1 MSDPVFVAFASQK
14 GGSGKSTLTALTASY
29 LHYVE
34 GVDVLV
40 VDCDSR
46 QYTQKDYRDHDI
58 VVINETPALK
68 KTFMNFYKRFDKQ
81 PYEILYSTPATAIE
95 QAEEYMKDYPMP
107 KVVFFDITGTINDM
121 DLVNLLARM
130 HYLFIPITT
139 DTGDM
144 KSSIRFANKVMSEMI
159 APGDSSIKEIKLVW
173 NRIPSRKKSKLCELI
188 DNYLEELQLSSLN
201 TVLSN
206 SARFSK
212 DDGGMA
218 ARPTIFRSTMMP
230 PDKQLLKDSDLP
242 ELVREIREIINV

>member
-68 KTFMNFYKRFDKQ
+68 KAFMNFYKRFDKQ
-81 PYEILYSTPATAIE
+81 PYEILYATPATAIE
-95 QAEEYMKDYPMP
+95 QAEEYMKDYPAP

-144 KSSIRFANKVMSEMI
+144 KR
-159 APGDSSIKEIKLVW
+159 SIKEIKLVW

-206 SARFSK
+206 SARYSK

>member
-95 QAEEYMKDYPMP
+95 QAEEYMKDYPVP

-144 KSSIRFANKVMSEMI
+144 KSSIRFRQQGHERDDCARRFIHQRDKTCLEPHPV
-159 APGDSSIKEIKLVW
+159 PKEIK
-173 NRIPSRKKSKLCELI
+173 
-188 DNYLEELQLSSLN
+188 
-201 TVLSN
+201 
-206 SARFSK
+206 
-212 DDGGMA
+212 
-218 ARPTIFRSTMMP
+218 TMRV
-230 PDKQLLKDSDLP
+230 D
-242 ELVREIREIINV
+242 

>member
-68 KTFMNFYKRFDKQ
+68 KAFMNFYKKFDKQ
-81 PYEILYSTPATAIE
+81 PYEILYATPETAIE
-95 QAEEYMKDYPMP
+95 RAEEYLADNPEP

-121 DLVNLLARM
+121 DLVNLIARM
-130 HYLFIPITT
+130 NYLFVPITI

-144 KSSIRFANKVMSEMI
+144 KSSIRFANKIKSEMVL
-159 APGDSSIKEIKLVW
+159 PGGSSIREIKLVW
-173 NRIPSRKKSKLCELI
+173 NRIPTRKKLKLCELI
-188 DNYLEELQLSSLN
+188 DNYLEELHLSSLN
-201 TVLSN
+201 TVMCN
-206 SARFSK
+206 SARYSK
-212 DDGGMA
+212 DDGA
-218 ARPTIFRSTMMP
+218 SSRPAIFRSTMMP
-230 PDKQLLKDSDLP
+230 PDRQLLKDSDLP
-242 ELVREIREIINV
+242 ELVKEIRGIINV

>member
-1 MSDPVFVAFASQK
+1 MQATPDISAESGTQWLCALHELINPIYKSSELSYERPRICRLCVPK

-34 GVDVLV
+34 GVDVTV

-46 QYTQKDYRDHDI
+46 QYTRKDYRDHDI

-95 QAEEYMKDYPMP
+95 QAEEYMKDYPVP

-139 DTGDM
+139 DNLAT
-144 KSSIRFANKVMSEMI
+144 
-159 APGDSSIKEIKLVW
+159 
-173 NRIPSRKKSKLCELI
+173 
-188 DNYLEELQLSSLN
+188 
-201 TVLSN
+201 
-206 SARFSK
+206 
-212 DDGGMA
+212 
-218 ARPTIFRSTMMP
+218 
-230 PDKQLLKDSDLP
+230 
-242 ELVREIREIINV
+242 

>member
-29 LHYVE
+29 LHYID

-46 QYTQKDYRDHDI
+46 QYTQKDYRDNDI

-68 KTFMNFYKRFDKQ
+68 KAFMNFYKKFGKQ
-81 PYEILYSTPATAIE
+81 PYEILYATPATAIE
-95 QAEEYMKDYPMP
+95 MAMEYMSENPEP

-130 HYLFIPITT
+130 HYLFIPITI

-144 KSSIRFANKVMSEMI
+144 KSSIRFANKVRSEMI
-159 APGDSSIKEIKLVW
+159 EPGGSSIKEIKLVW
-173 NRIPSRKKSKLCELI
+173 NRIPTRRKLKLCELI
-188 DNYLEELQLSSLN
+188 DNYLEELHLSSLN
-201 TVLSN
+201 TVLNN
-206 SARFSK
+206 SVKYSK
-212 DDGGMA
+212 DDGA
-218 ARPTIFRSTMMP
+218 SSRPAIFRSTMMP
-230 PDKQLLKDSDLP
+230 PDKQLLKGSELP
-242 ELVREIREIINV
+242 KLVKEIRQIISV